1 MRTVVIGAGREP
13 VCREIAG
20 MLSNPRRKMAHRRS
34 GPMIE
39 LIHMGIMRMGLKTM
53 GRPYMTGSDM
63 LKISGPIV
71 TLAT

>member
-1 MRTVVIGAGREP
+1 
-13 VCREIAG
+13 
-20 MLSNPRRKMAHRRS
+20 
-34 GPMIE
+34 MIE

-71 TLAT
+71 TLAN